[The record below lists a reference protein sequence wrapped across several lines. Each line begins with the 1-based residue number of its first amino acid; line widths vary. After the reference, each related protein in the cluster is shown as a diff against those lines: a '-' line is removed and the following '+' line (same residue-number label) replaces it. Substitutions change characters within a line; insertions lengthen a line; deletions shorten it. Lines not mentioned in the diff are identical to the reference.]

1 MSETTTEEVPAVQV
15 ACSVCSWRSS
25 SYAAAGPVW
34 RDVERKNAIEMAMAE
49 ANEHAAVHGMKRA

>member
-34 RDVERKNAIEMAMAE
+34 RDVEMAMAE
-49 ANEHAAVHGMKRA
+49 ANEHAAVHGMKRAKDVPL